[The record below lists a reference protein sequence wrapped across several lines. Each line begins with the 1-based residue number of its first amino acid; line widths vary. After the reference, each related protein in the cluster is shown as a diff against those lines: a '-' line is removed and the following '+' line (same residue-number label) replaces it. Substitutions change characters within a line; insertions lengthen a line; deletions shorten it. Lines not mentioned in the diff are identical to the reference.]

1 MCVSLWVCFT
11 VSQWAAR
18 GTQSPCNDEV
28 RTGSCCYQRG
38 KQRWINYACS
48 RDCAHYDSGKL
59 SVTFC
64 GPRGGYGCTEKA
76 PLTSCSREGHSCIW
90 TKRCTKSSISLA
102 LEVSVCIP
110 PRLQCRQFTFCRTQ
124 PILARKKRPAKH
136 CWICLIQCRSHV
148 LKCHLPPQQDRK
160 AEFQE
165 RNKIS
170 CVFYPYYVHL
180 CHFRRVFCWHLQWC
194 FLTDCTSLLCCLCI
208 SQWERSPHTH
218 THTQK
223 SRAYHMTPTTTKHW
237 SLYVARVH
245 TRSRSGSHACVKL
258 LKTHYRYRHTDV
270 VTAAKCIHR
279 PGKHSERGV
288 MGEMRKIMWRETEWQ
303 LSLTKKQ
310 AHKPTAFSLSHH
322 QRHTDTHVLTH
333 STHTHT
339 HKAQHTL
346 AFPLLPRGHKQ
357 ASGVYSYSQISSASS
372 PGGI

>member
-1 MCVSLWVCFT
+1 M
-11 VSQWAAR
+11 
-18 GTQSPCNDEV
+18 QSPCNDEV

-76 PLTSCSREGHSCIW
+76 PLTSCSSEGHSCIW

-102 LEVSVCIP
+102 LEVSVCIS

-124 PILARKKRPAKH
+124 PILPRKKRPAKH

-180 CHFRRVFCWHLQWC
+180 CHFRRVFCWHLQCC
-194 FLTDCTSLLCCLCI
+194 FLTDCTPLLCCLCI

-218 THTQK
+218 TEEQRQGH
-223 SRAYHMTPTTTKHW
+223 YW
-237 SLYVARVH
+237 S
-245 TRSRSGSHACVKL
+245 
-258 LKTHYRYRHTDV
+258 
-270 VTAAKCIHR
+270 
-279 PGKHSERGV
+279 
-288 MGEMRKIMWRETEWQ
+288 
-303 LSLTKKQ
+303 
-310 AHKPTAFSLSHH
+310 
-322 QRHTDTHVLTH
+322 
-333 STHTHT
+333 
-339 HKAQHTL
+339 
-346 AFPLLPRGHKQ
+346 
-357 ASGVYSYSQISSASS
+357 
-372 PGGI
+372 

>member
-1 MCVSLWVCFT
+1 M
-11 VSQWAAR
+11 
-18 GTQSPCNDEV
+18 QSPCNDEV

-102 LEVSVCIP
+102 LEVSVCIS

-194 FLTDCTSLLCCLCI
+194 FLTDCTPLLCCLCI

-218 THTQK
+218 THTEEQ
-223 SRAYHMTPTTTKHW
+223 RQGHYW
-237 SLYVARVH
+237 S
-245 TRSRSGSHACVKL
+245 
-258 LKTHYRYRHTDV
+258 
-270 VTAAKCIHR
+270 
-279 PGKHSERGV
+279 
-288 MGEMRKIMWRETEWQ
+288 
-303 LSLTKKQ
+303 
-310 AHKPTAFSLSHH
+310 
-322 QRHTDTHVLTH
+322 
-333 STHTHT
+333 
-339 HKAQHTL
+339 
-346 AFPLLPRGHKQ
+346 
-357 ASGVYSYSQISSASS
+357 
-372 PGGI
+372 